1 MISWFQGCGLCSGAV
16 DAVGAVGAVATA
28 PAAAAVGVVVVVV
41 LLFILIDL
49 PVLNLVLVVGGY
61 LEVATF
67 WQKYQLWNEAWQ
79 WGLSLSIVL
88 LGKTGRASPCY
99 GYTQLQS
106 SRPEALLGRIFSV
119 MVSEFCYFPLV
130 YAWWSESTNQQIWEL
145 TFTKRSFSTHRANS
159 SELARSHY

>member
-67 WQKYQLWNEAWQ
+67 WQKYQL
-79 WGLSLSIVL
+79 
-88 LGKTGRASPCY
+88 
-99 GYTQLQS
+99 
-106 SRPEALLGRIFSV
+106 
-119 MVSEFCYFPLV
+119 
-130 YAWWSESTNQQIWEL
+130 
-145 TFTKRSFSTHRANS
+145 
-159 SELARSHY
+159 